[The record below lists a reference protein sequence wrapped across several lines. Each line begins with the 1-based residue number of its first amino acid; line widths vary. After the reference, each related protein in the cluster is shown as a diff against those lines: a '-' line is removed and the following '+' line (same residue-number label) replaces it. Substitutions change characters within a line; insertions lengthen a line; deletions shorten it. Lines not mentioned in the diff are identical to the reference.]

1 MTLNEIVELLE
12 KSDNIRIVKDSQ
24 PVYVGYLGLIN
35 ASQNHIEWENIKLTG
50 NEIVEKLRCEQNI
63 THRKWKELHLK
74 PPYEPEKLA
83 DYRFNDMQVSTYYT
97 LYIRNDRK

>member
-1 MTLNEIVELLE
+1 MTLNEVVEALE
-12 KSDNIRIVKDSQ
+12 KSDNIRIVKDNQ
-24 PVYVGYLGLIN
+24 QVYIGYLGLIN
-35 ASQNHIEWENIKLTG
+35 ASQHHIEWENIKLTG

-83 DYRFNDMQVSTYYT
+83 NYRFNDMQITTYYT